1 MLKDLIVTADDFGLS
16 IEVNEAVEAAHRDGI
31 LTSAS
36 LMVGA
41 PACADAVA
49 RARRLPH
56 LRVGLHLTLVEAHP
70 VLPPATIPD
79 LVDAKGCF
87 RSDMAASGASM
98 FFRPAVH
105 RQLVAEVE
113 AQFAAYAATGLPL
126 DHVDAHKHFHLH
138 PSIAGAL
145 LAVGHRYGMRA
156 VRVPRE
162 PLLAVRRIDPGAAL
176 FVPLLTWPFT
186 RRLATRLHQ
195 AGIALPDQVFGL
207 AWSGA
212 MTREK
217 LLAIVERLPPGLT
230 EIYTHPAT
238 AGGFPGAAPGY
249 RYAEELA
256 ALVDPAVKAAVA
268 RSGALR
274 GGYSDFG

>member
-1 MLKDLIVTADDFGLS
+1 MKDLIVTADDFGLS
-16 IEVNEAVEAAHRDGI
+16 REVNEAVEAAHRDGV
-31 LTSAS
+31 LTAAS

-41 PACADAVA
+41 PACDDAVA
-49 RARRLPH
+49 RARRLPT
-56 LRVGLHLTLVEAHP
+56 LRVGLHLTLVDAQP
-70 VLPPATIPD
+70 VLPPTAIPD
-79 LVDAKGCF
+79 LVDRSGRF
-87 RSDMAASGASM
+87 RTDMASSGAAM

-105 RQLVAEVE
+105 RQLMAEVE
-113 AQFAAYAATGLPL
+113 AQFAAYVATGLPL
-126 DHVDAHKHFHLH
+126 DHVDAHKHFHIH

-145 LAVGHRYGMRA
+145 IAVGHRHDMRA

-162 PLLAVRRIDPGAAL
+162 PVWLVRRIDPAAPL
-176 FVPLLTWPFT
+176 VVPLLTWPFT
-186 RRLATRLHQ
+186 RRLGTRLRQ
-195 AGIALPDQVFGL
+195 VGLALPDQVFGL

-212 MTREK
+212 MTRDR
-217 LLAIVERLPPGLT
+217 LLAVLEHLPPGLT

-238 AGGFPGAAPGY
+238 AGGFAGAAPGY

-256 ALVDPAVKAAVA
+256 ALTDPDVKAAVE